1 MIDVTLKI
9 FGPLRDIV
17 GRSELSF
24 RVPPPYTGESAF
36 EALAS
41 TYAGLRQWRSSVR
54 LAVNLEYTNFDHMLR
69 PGDEISFIPP
79 VSGG

>member
-1 MIDVTLKI
+1 MIDVTFKI

-17 GRSELSF
+17 GANELSF
-24 RVPPPYTGESAF
+24 SVPPPYTGESAF

-41 TYAGLRQWRSSVR
+41 THPGLRQWRSSVR
-54 LAVNLEYTNFDHMLR
+54 LAVNLEYTQFDRVLH
-69 PGDEISFIPP
+69 PGDEVSFIPP

>member
-1 MIDVTLKI
+1 MPDVEVKI

-17 GRSELSF
+17 GADRIALA
-24 RVPPPYTGESAF
+24 VPPPGTGEKAF

-41 TYAGLRQWRSSVR
+41 RYPAVSPWKASVR
-54 LAVNLEYTNFDHMLR
+54 LAVNLEYVPLETLLHV
-69 PGDEISFIPP
+69 GDEVCFIPP